1 MPKECRVLLKLAYEV
16 QKPSPRGVLEKG
28 VLKSF
33 AKFTGKQ
40 LCQSLI
46 FHIAAGLKSVKK
58 KPRILDFFNSSSKE
72 LFQPIVNL
80 FCFKEKWQNL
90 TNSAFNV
97 VFEETFKSVLCVY
110 DATATYT
117 KKCMSVRSKGVISI

>member
-80 FCFKEKWQNL
+80 FCFKEK
-90 TNSAFNV
+90 
-97 VFEETFKSVLCVY
+97 
-110 DATATYT
+110 
-117 KKCMSVRSKGVISI
+117 